1 MSMPRCLPSIRGWI
15 ALLVPLLG
23 GLLFLALIPDRFI
36 ESGVGKW
43 IGGRV
48 SLLAWVSGGLLIVV
62 SLGACL
68 EAFRRGSAADRVV
81 ASVAALLTLWL
92 IGQYLELFLLP
103 VRRPPNQAA
112 SGNGAIASLFDTER
126 PWRAAPEQ
134 RCYAQA

>member
-1 MSMPRCLPSIRGWI
+1 MSMQRCFPSIRGWV

-43 IGGRV
+43 IGGSV

-62 SLGACL
+62 SLGTCL
-68 EAFRRGSAADRVV
+68 EAIRRGSAADRVL
-81 ASVAALLTLWL
+81 ACVAALLTLWL
-92 IGQYLELFLLP
+92 IGQYLELFLLQ

-112 SGNGAIASLFDTER
+112 SGNGAIASLFHAGR
-126 PWRAAPEQ
+126 LGRAVPKQQCSATW
-134 RCYAQA
+134 